1 VLSDDGNGVELVLLG
16 LLGGDLLHQ
25 GLEVRLVHGGGD
37 PLVLG
42 EELVLV
48 TALNSTSDAVDAL
61 IRLNV
66 GETLKGL
73 LGNFVLLLEEI
84 IVSISTN

>member
-1 VLSDDGNGVELVLLG
+1 MPRRGRQRDSIAGCLSY
-16 LLGGDLLHQ
+16 
-25 GLEVRLVHGGGD
+25 HGGGD

>member
-1 VLSDDGNGVELVLLG
+1 LPRRGRQRDSIAGC
-16 LLGGDLLHQ
+16 HSY
-25 GLEVRLVHGGGD
+25 RGGGD

-61 IRLNV
+61 IRLDV

>member
-1 VLSDDGNGVELVLLG
+1 M
-16 LLGGDLLHQ
+16 
-25 GLEVRLVHGGGD
+25 
-37 PLVLG
+37 
-42 EELVLV
+42 LV